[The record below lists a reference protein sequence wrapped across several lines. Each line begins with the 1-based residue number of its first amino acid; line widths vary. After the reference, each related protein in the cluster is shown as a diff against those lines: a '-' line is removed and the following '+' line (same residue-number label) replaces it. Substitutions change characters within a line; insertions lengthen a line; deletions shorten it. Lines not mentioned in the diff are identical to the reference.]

1 MRGYRTS
8 LGDLLVESGLITSS
22 QWAQAE
28 EVSRQG
34 SGGPVRA
41 LVTAGVVSEDEVLQT
56 LGRRL
61 GLEVVS
67 LAEGPPSPAITNT
80 LSVRFLQEHRIFPLR
95 LEDGILTVVMA
106 DPTDSEAVEGL
117 RVALGL
123 DIRVCLAREAEI
135 LDGIERAYLNP
146 VTSMERIIDEIS
158 PEEGEGLLIDS
169 DEDVAHLRE
178 VAQEAPVV
186 RLVNLIIT
194 RAVEISASDIHIE
207 PFEGQLRIR
216 YRIDGVLHEA
226 EAPPMRLQAA
236 IASRVKIMAKMNI
249 AERRL
254 PQDGR
259 IKLKVLSRAIDLRV
273 STIPTIYGE
282 SVVMRILDR
291 QSLLLT
297 LDRLGFPEREQH
309 QFERLIQRPYGIILV
324 TGPTGSGKTTTLYAA
339 LDKINFPDKKIIT
352 IEDPVEY
359 QMNGVNQIQ
368 VKPKIGLTFANGLR
382 HIVRQDPDVVLVGE
396 IRDAE
401 TADIAIHAA
410 LTGHLVFSTLHTN
423 DAAGAVTRLQD
434 MGIESYLIA
443 SSVLGILAQRLV
455 RLVCRQCR
463 EPDQIEGE
471 IRREMIANGGELL
484 AYRGRGC
491 EACNYT
497 GYRGRTGIYEF
508 LIMDDEIRRLVLQK
522 TSAQVIKQ
530 AAVGMGMGM
539 RTLREDGWD
548 KVRRGITTVAEV
560 LRVTQEEAE
569 VAPMAVHD
577 EATRPIPLTAR
588 SAPPPVDP
596 RVVAGD
602 AL

>member
-1 MRGYRTS
+1 MR
-8 LGDLLVESGLITSS
+8 LGDLLIQAGLITPS
-22 QWAQAE
+22 QWAHAE
-28 EVSRQG
+28 TEARRG
-34 SGGPVRA
+34 SAGPVQA
-41 LVTAGVVSEDEVLQT
+41 LVSAGVISEEEVLQT
-56 LGRRL
+56 LGQRL

-67 LAEGPPSPAITNT
+67 LAEGPPGPAIANT
-80 LSVRFLQEHRIFPLR
+80 LSVRFLREHRIFPYQLQ
-95 LEDGILTVVMA
+95 DGTLTVAVA
-106 DPTDSEAVEGL
+106 DPTDSEVIEGL
-117 RVALGL
+117 EVALGL
-123 DIRVCLAREAEI
+123 RIRICLAREAEI
-135 LDGIERAYLNP
+135 LQAIERAYSNP
-146 VTSMERIIDEIS
+146 TTSMERIVDEIGS
-158 PEEGEGLLIDS
+158 EEREGVLIDP

-194 RAVEISASDIHIE
+194 RGVEIGASDIHIE
-207 PFEGQLRIR
+207 PFEGMLRIR
-216 YRIDGVLHEA
+216 YRIDGVLHET
-226 EAPPMRLQAA
+226 EAPPVRLQAA

-259 IKLKVLSRAIDLRV
+259 IKLKVLNRAIDLRV

-291 QSLLLT
+291 ESVFLT
-297 LDRLGFPEREQH
+297 LDRLGFPEREQR

-339 LDKINFPDKKIIT
+339 LDKINSPDRKIIT
-352 IEDPVEY
+352 VEDPVEY
-359 QMNGVNQIQ
+359 QLNGVNQIQ

-382 HIVRQDPDVVLVGE
+382 HIVRQDPDVILVGE
-396 IRDAE
+396 IRDGE

-455 RLVCRQCR
+455 RIVCRECR
-463 EPDQIEGE
+463 EPSPVEGE
-471 IRREMIANGGELL
+471 IRREIAANGGQVE

-491 EACNYT
+491 DACNYT

-508 LIMDDEIRRLVLQK
+508 LIVDEEIRRLSLQK

-530 AAVGMGMGM
+530 AAVGMEM
-539 RTLREDGWD
+539 RTLREDGWA
-548 KVRRGITTVAEV
+548 KVRRGITSVSEV
-560 LRVTQEEAE
+560 LRVTQEETELEGPVPHEE
-569 VAPMAVHD
+569 VS
-577 EATRPIPLTAR
+577 RPIPLTSGIASR
-588 SAPPPVDP
+588 
-596 RVVAGD
+596 AGE
-602 AL
+602 A

>member
-1 MRGYRTS
+1 VSGPRVS
-8 LGDLLVESGLITSS
+8 LGDLLVEAGLITPA
-22 QWAQAE
+22 QWARAE
-28 EVSRQG
+28 AEGHGAGGAAKALLAQG
-34 SGGPVRA
+34 A
-41 LVTAGVVSEDEVLQT
+41 VSEDAL
-56 LGRRL
+56 LRALARGL

-67 LAEGPPSPAITNT
+67 LAEGPRGPAITNT

-95 LEDGILTVVMA
+95 LEDGILTVAMS
-106 DPTDSEAVEGL
+106 DPTDAEAIEGL

-123 DIRVCLAREAEI
+123 EIRVCLAREAEI
-135 LDGIERAYLNP
+135 LAAIERAYRDAA
-146 VTSMERIIDEIS
+146 TSMERIIDEIS
-158 PEEGEGLLIDS
+158 PEEAEGVLAGS

-194 RAVEISASDIHIE
+194 RAVEIGASDIHIE

-216 YRIDGVLHEA
+216 YRLDGVLHET

-236 IASRVKIMAKMNI
+236 ITSRVKIMAKMNI

-259 IKLKVLSRAIDLRV
+259 IMLKVLNRAIDLRV

-297 LDRLGFPEREQH
+297 LDRLGFPERERQ

-339 LDKINFPDKKIIT
+339 LDKINFPDRKIIT

-359 QMNGVNQIQ
+359 QMSGVNQIQ
-368 VKPKIGLTFANGLR
+368 VKPRIGLTFANGLR
-382 HIVRQDPDVVLVGE
+382 HIVRQDPDVILVGE

-443 SSVLGILAQRLV
+443 STVLGILAQRLV
-455 RLVCRQCR
+455 RLVCRECR
-463 EPDQIEGE
+463 EPYPVEGE
-471 IRREMIANGGELL
+471 IRRELAALGPEVR

-508 LIMDDEIRRLVLQK
+508 LVVDDELQRLALQK

-530 AAVGMGMGM
+530 AAMAKGM

-548 KVRRGITTVAEV
+548 KVLRGLTTVAEV
-560 LRVTQEEAE
+560 LRVTQEEAVPVPHE
-569 VAPMAVHD
+569 EAV
-577 EATRPIPLTAR
+577 RPIPLKAE
-588 SAPPPVDP
+588 
-596 RVVAGD
+596 AGSGRPGGGGRR
-602 AL
+602 AAEGS

>member
-1 MRGYRTS
+1 MRGYRAS

-28 EVSRQG
+28 EASRQG
-34 SGGPVRA
+34 GGRPIPA
-41 LVTAGVVSEDEVLQT
+41 LAATGVVSEEET
-56 LGRRL
+56 LHALGQLL

-67 LAEGPPSPAITNT
+67 LAEGSAGPAITNT

-95 LEDGILTVVMA
+95 LEEGTLTVAMA

-123 DIRVCLAREAEI
+123 EIRVCLAREAEI
-135 LDGIERAYLNP
+135 LKAIERGYLNP
-146 VTSMERIIDEIS
+146 VSSMERIIDEIS
-158 PEEGEGLLIDS
+158 PEEGEGLLTDS

-186 RLVNLIIT
+186 RLVNLIIS

-216 YRIDGVLHEA
+216 YRIDGVLHET

-259 IKLKVLSRAIDLRV
+259 IKLKVLNRAIDLRV

-339 LDKINFPDKKIIT
+339 LDKINFPDRKIIT

-382 HIVRQDPDVVLVGE
+382 HIVRQDPDVILVGE

-434 MGIESYLIA
+434 MGVESYLIA

-530 AAVGMGMGM
+530 AAVGMGM

-548 KVRRGITTVAEV
+548 KVRRGISTVAEV

-569 VAPMAVHD
+569 VAPMTVHD

>member
-1 MRGYRTS
+1 MS
-8 LGDLLVESGLITSS
+8 LGEHLVAAGLITPVE
-22 QWAQAE
+22 WARAE
-28 EVSRQG
+28 TDARE
-34 SGGPVRA
+34 GGRPVKA
-41 LVTAGVVSEDEVLQT
+41 LIAAGVVSEDEILRT
-56 LGRRL
+56 LAQRL

-67 LAEGPPSPAITNT
+67 LGEGPRSPAISNT
-80 LSVRFLQEHRIFPLR
+80 LSVRFLQEHCVFPLR
-95 LEDGILTVVMA
+95 LEGGCLTVAMA
-106 DPTDSEAVEGL
+106 DPTASDVVEAL

-123 DIRVCLAREAEI
+123 EIRVCLAREAEVVKA
-135 LDGIERAYLNP
+135 IEHAYLNP
-146 VTSMERIIDEIS
+146 TSSMERIIDEIS
-158 PEEGEGLLIDS
+158 PEDGEGLLMPP

-194 RAVEISASDIHIE
+194 RAVEIGASDIHIE
-207 PFEGQLRIR
+207 PFEGKLRIR

-236 IASRVKIMAKMNI
+236 IVSRVKIMAKMNI

-259 IKLKVLSRAIDLRV
+259 IMLKVLNRAIDLRV

-282 SVVMRILDR
+282 SVVLRILDR

-297 LDRLGFPEREQH
+297 LDRLGFPEREQR

-339 LDKINFPDKKIIT
+339 LDKINSPDRKIIT

-359 QMNGVNQIQ
+359 QLNGVNQIQ

-382 HIVRQDPDVVLVGE
+382 HIVRQDPDVILVGE
-396 IRDAE
+396 IRDGE

-455 RLVCRQCR
+455 RIVCRDCA
-463 EPDQIEGE
+463 ESVAVDGE
-471 IRREMIANGGELL
+471 VRQQMAAGGEDVL
-484 AYRGRGC
+484 AARGRGC
-491 EACNYT
+491 EACSYT

-508 LIMDDEIRRLVLQK
+508 LIVDEEIRRLVLQK
-522 TSAQVIKQ
+522 TSAQVTKQ
-530 AAVGMGMGM
+530 AAVPTGM

-548 KVRRGITTVAEV
+548 KARRGISTVSEV
-560 LRVTQEEAE
+560 LRVTQEEVE
-569 VAPMAVHD
+569 STTPVPHE
-577 EATRPIPLTAR
+577 EATRPIPLAHTAPER
-588 SAPPPVDP
+588 KGGT
-596 RVVAGD
+596 RVPTGSPA
-602 AL
+602 

>member
-1 MRGYRTS
+1 MA
-8 LGDLLVESGLITSS
+8 LGDLLIESGLITPS
-22 QWAQAE
+22 QWDQAE
-28 EVSRQG
+28 TAARQG
-34 SGGPVRA
+34 SQGPIQA
-41 LVTAGVVSEDEVLQT
+41 LAAAGVISEEDVLQT
-56 LGRRL
+56 LGQRL

-67 LAEGPPSPAITNT
+67 LAEGPPGPAIANT
-80 LSVRFLQEHRIFPLR
+80 LSVRFLREHRIFPYQFQ
-95 LEDGILTVVMA
+95 DGTLTVAMA
-106 DPTDSEAVEGL
+106 DPTDSESIEGL

-123 DIRVCLAREAEI
+123 RIRVCLAREAEI
-135 LDGIERAYLNP
+135 LQAIERAYSNP
-146 VTSMERIIDEIS
+146 ATSMERIIDEIS
-158 PEEGEGLLIDS
+158 PEEGEGLLAGL

-194 RAVEISASDIHIE
+194 RAVEVGASDIHIE
-207 PFEGQLRIR
+207 PFEGKLRIR
-216 YRIDGVLHEA
+216 YRIDGVLHETD
-226 EAPPMRLQAA
+226 APPVRLQAA
-236 IASRVKIMAKMNI
+236 IASRVKLMAKMNI

-259 IKLKVLSRAIDLRV
+259 IKLKVLNRAIDLRV

-291 QSLLLT
+291 ESVFLT
-297 LDRLGFPEREQH
+297 LDRLGFPEREQR
-309 QFERLIQRPYGIILV
+309 QFERRMQRPYGIILV
-324 TGPTGSGKTTTLYAA
+324 TGPTGSGKTTTLYAS
-339 LDKINFPDKKIIT
+339 LDKINSPDRKIIT

-359 QMNGVNQIQ
+359 QLNGVNQIQ

-382 HIVRQDPDVVLVGE
+382 HIVRQDPDVILVGE
-396 IRDAE
+396 IRDGE

-455 RLVCRQCR
+455 RLVCRECR
-463 EPDQIEGE
+463 EPFPVDGE
-471 IRREMIANGGELL
+471 IRREIAQNGDDLET
-484 AYRGRGC
+484 YRGRGC

-508 LIMDDEIRRLVLQK
+508 LIVDEEVRRLVLQK

-530 AAVGMGMGM
+530 AAVATGM
-539 RTLREDGWD
+539 RTLREDGWE
-548 KVRRGITTVAEV
+548 KVQRGITSVSEV
-560 LRVTQEEAE
+560 LRVTQEETE
-569 VAPMAVHD
+569 VETAVPH
-577 EATRPIPLTAR
+577 EEVSRPIPLTPGAAAR
-588 SAPPPVDP
+588 MTEP
-596 RVVAGD
+596 
-602 AL
+602 

>member
-1 MRGYRTS
+1 MKTPANRI
-8 LGDLLVESGLITSS
+8 GDLLKEMGLVTPEGLARAEAKQRESGHGLCRSLAELGLAS
-22 QWAQAE
+22 EEALLQAVAE
-28 EVSRQG
+28 
-34 SGGPVRA
+34 
-41 LVTAGVVSEDEVLQT
+41 
-56 LGRRL
+56 RL
-61 GLEVVS
+61 GLEMVS
-67 LAEGPPSPAITNT
+67 LPDPPPNPAINNT
-80 LSVRFLQEHRIFPLR
+80 LSMRFLLEHRAFPLR
-95 LEDGILTVVMA
+95 LDEGALTVAMA
-106 DPTDSEAVEGL
+106 DPTDTEAIEGL
-117 RVALGL
+117 QVALGC
-123 DIRVCLAREAEI
+123 DVRVCLAREEEI
-135 LDGIERAYLNP
+135 LKAIEHAYQNP
-146 VTSMERIIDEIS
+146 TTSMERIIDEIT
-158 PEEGEGLLIDS
+158 PEEGEGLLARPE
-169 DEDVAHLRE
+169 EDVEHLRE

-194 RAVEISASDIHIE
+194 RAVEIGASDIHIE

-216 YRIDGVLHEA
+216 YRIDGVLHET

-259 IKLKVLSRAIDLRV
+259 IMLKVLNRAIDLRV
-273 STIPTIYGE
+273 ATIPTIYGE

-291 QSLLLT
+291 QNLILT
-297 LDRLGFPEREQH
+297 LDRLGFPEEPLR
-309 QFERLIQRPYGIILV
+309 QFGRLIQRPHGIILV

-339 LDKINFPDKKIIT
+339 LDKINTPDKKIIT

-382 HIVRQDPDVVLVGE
+382 HIVRQDPDVILVGE
-396 IRDAE
+396 IRDSE

-410 LTGHLVFSTLHTN
+410 LTGHMVFSTLHTN

-434 MGIESYLIA
+434 MGVESYLIA
-443 SSVLGILAQRLV
+443 SSVLAILAQRLV
-455 RLVCRQCR
+455 RILCPECR
-463 EPDQIEGE
+463 EAYQADGE
-471 IRREMIANGGELL
+471 ILRELANNGGPE
-484 AYRGRGC
+484 AVYRGRGC

-508 LIMDDEIRRLVLQK
+508 LIVDEEIRRLVLQK

-530 AAVGMGMGM
+530 AAVGIGM
-539 RTLREDGWD
+539 RTLREDGWE
-548 KVRRGITTVAEV
+548 KVSKGITAVAEV

-569 VAPMAVHD
+569 LAPIAAHE
-577 EATRPIPLTAR
+577 EAARPIPLKAGAGDR
-588 SAPPPVDP
+588 KGEP
-596 RVVAGD
+596 RVAVGD

>member
-1 MRGYRTS
+1 MRGYRAS

-28 EVSRQG
+28 EASRQG
-34 SGGPVRA
+34 GGRPIPA
-41 LVTAGVVSEDEVLQT
+41 LAATGVVSEEET
-56 LGRRL
+56 LHALGQLL

-67 LAEGPPSPAITNT
+67 LAEGSAGPAITNT

-95 LEDGILTVVMA
+95 LEEGTLTVAMA

-123 DIRVCLAREAEI
+123 EIRVCLAREAEI
-135 LDGIERAYLNP
+135 LRAIERAYLNP
-146 VTSMERIIDEIS
+146 VTSMERIIDEIN
-158 PEEGEGLLIDS
+158 PEEGEGVLADS
-169 DEDVAHLRE
+169 GEDVAHLRE

-186 RLVNLIIT
+186 RLVNLIIS

-259 IKLKVLSRAIDLRV
+259 IKLKVLNRAIDLRV

-382 HIVRQDPDVVLVGE
+382 HIVRQDPDVILVGE

-530 AAVGMGMGM
+530 AAVGMGM

-548 KVRRGITTVAEV
+548 KVRRGISTVAEV

>member
-1 MRGYRTS
+1 MA
-8 LGDLLVESGLITSS
+8 LGDLLIESGLITPS
-22 QWAQAE
+22 QWDQAE
-28 EVSRQG
+28 TAARQG
-34 SGGPVRA
+34 SQGPIQA
-41 LVTAGVVSEDEVLQT
+41 LVAAGVISEEDVLQT
-56 LGRRL
+56 LGQRL

-67 LAEGPPSPAITNT
+67 LAEGPPGPAIANT
-80 LSVRFLQEHRIFPLR
+80 LSVRFLREHRIFPYQLQ
-95 LEDGILTVVMA
+95 DGTLTVAMA
-106 DPTDSEAVEGL
+106 DPTDSEAIEGL

-123 DIRVCLAREAEI
+123 RIRVCLAREGEI
-135 LDGIERAYLNP
+135 LQAIERAYSNP
-146 VTSMERIIDEIS
+146 ATSMERIIDEIS
-158 PEEGEGLLIDS
+158 PEEGEGLLAGL

-194 RAVEISASDIHIE
+194 RAVEVGASDIHIE
-207 PFEGQLRIR
+207 PFEGKLRIR
-216 YRIDGVLHEA
+216 YRIDGVLHETD
-226 EAPPMRLQAA
+226 APPVRLQAA
-236 IASRVKIMAKMNI
+236 IASRVKLMAKMNI

-259 IKLKVLSRAIDLRV
+259 IKLKVLNRAIDLRV

-291 QSLLLT
+291 ESVFLT
-297 LDRLGFPEREQH
+297 LDRLGFPEREQR

-324 TGPTGSGKTTTLYAA
+324 TGPTGSGKTTTLYAS
-339 LDKINFPDKKIIT
+339 LDKINSPDRKIIT

-359 QMNGVNQIQ
+359 QLNGVNQIQ

-382 HIVRQDPDVVLVGE
+382 HIVRQDPDVILVGE
-396 IRDAE
+396 IRDGE

-455 RLVCRQCR
+455 RLVCRECR
-463 EPDQIEGE
+463 EPFPVDGE
-471 IRREMIANGGELL
+471 IRREIAQNGDDLET
-484 AYRGRGC
+484 YRGRGC

-508 LIMDDEIRRLVLQK
+508 LIVDEEVRRLVLQK

-530 AAVGMGMGM
+530 AAVATGM
-539 RTLREDGWD
+539 RTLREDGWE
-548 KVRRGITTVAEV
+548 KVRRGITSVSEV
-560 LRVTQEEAE
+560 LRVTQEETE
-569 VAPMAVHD
+569 VETAVPH
-577 EATRPIPLTAR
+577 EEVSRPIPLTPGAAAR
-588 SAPPPVDP
+588 MTDS
-596 RVVAGD
+596 
-602 AL
+602 

>member
-1 MRGYRTS
+1 MR
-8 LGDLLVESGLITSS
+8 LGDLLIQAGLITPS
-22 QWAQAE
+22 QWAHAE
-28 EVSRQG
+28 TEARRG
-34 SGGPVRA
+34 SAGPVQA
-41 LVTAGVVSEDEVLQT
+41 LVSAGVISEEEVLQT
-56 LGRRL
+56 LGQRL

-67 LAEGPPSPAITNT
+67 LAEGPPGPAIANT
-80 LSVRFLQEHRIFPLR
+80 LSVRFLREHRIFPYQLQ
-95 LEDGILTVVMA
+95 DGTLTVAVA
-106 DPTDSEAVEGL
+106 DPTDSEVIEGL
-117 RVALGL
+117 EVALGL
-123 DIRVCLAREAEI
+123 RIRICLAREAEI
-135 LDGIERAYLNP
+135 LQAIERAYSNP
-146 VTSMERIIDEIS
+146 TTSMERIVDEIGS
-158 PEEGEGLLIDS
+158 EEREGVLIDP

-194 RAVEISASDIHIE
+194 RGVEIGASDIHIE
-207 PFEGQLRIR
+207 PFEGMLRIR
-216 YRIDGVLHEA
+216 YRIDGVLHET
-226 EAPPMRLQAA
+226 EAPPVRLQAA

-259 IKLKVLSRAIDLRV
+259 IKLKVLNRAIDLRV

-291 QSLLLT
+291 ESVFLT
-297 LDRLGFPEREQH
+297 LDRLGFPEREQR

-339 LDKINFPDKKIIT
+339 LDKINSPDRKIIT
-352 IEDPVEY
+352 VEDPVEY
-359 QMNGVNQIQ
+359 QLNGVNQIQ

-382 HIVRQDPDVVLVGE
+382 HIVRQDPDVILVGE
-396 IRDAE
+396 IRDGE

-455 RLVCRQCR
+455 RIVCRECR
-463 EPDQIEGE
+463 EPSPVEGE
-471 IRREMIANGGELL
+471 IRREIAANGGQVE

-491 EACNYT
+491 DACNYT

-508 LIMDDEIRRLVLQK
+508 LIVDEEIRRLSLQK

-530 AAVGMGMGM
+530 AAVGMEM
-539 RTLREDGWD
+539 RTLREDGWA
-548 KVRRGITTVAEV
+548 KVRRGIASVSEV
-560 LRVTQEEAE
+560 LRVTQEETELEGPVPHEE
-569 VAPMAVHD
+569 VS
-577 EATRPIPLTAR
+577 RPIPLTSGIASR
-588 SAPPPVDP
+588 
-596 RVVAGD
+596 AGE
-602 AL
+602 A